1 MAQWYFH
8 VPGHSERTGPLDDD
22 AARQHA
28 RLNPGAM
35 GWREGMGGWKP
46 VREIPELGA
55 AAGPG
60 VPPPLT
66 GSGRRADEIDFR
78 IIGNDMQ
85 FVEVELDPGE
95 SAIGEAG
102 ALMYKDSAV
111 QMDTVF
117 GDGSHSGQGGS
128 GGLMDKLL
136 SAGKRVV
143 TGESLFTTVYTHTG
157 SGKAKVAFAA
167 PYPGTVLAINLADH
181 GGRLICQKD
190 SFLAGA
196 RGVQLGIAFQRKI
209 LTGLFGGEG
218 FIMQKLEGDGWVFVH
233 AGGTVVERELA
244 AGERI
249 DVDTGCVVG
258 YHATV
263 DMDVRRVAGLKSMFF
278 GGEGV
283 FLATLTGPGKVW
295 LQSLPFSR
303 MAGRMLAA
311 APQGGGQ
318 DRGEGSILGGLGR
331 ILDGDNR
338 F

>member
-1 MAQWYFH
+1 MSQRNA
-8 VPGHSERTGPLDDD
+8 DD
-22 AARQHA
+22 
-28 RLNPGAM
+28 
-35 GWREGMGGWKP
+35 
-46 VREIPELGA
+46 
-55 AAGPG
+55 
-60 VPPPLT
+60 
-66 GSGRRADEIDFR
+66 IDFR
-78 IIGNDMQ
+78 IVGHDMQ

-95 SAIGEAG
+95 SAVAEAG
-102 ALMYKDSAV
+102 ALMFKDSSV
-111 QMDTVF
+111 QMETIF
-117 GDGSHSGQGGS
+117 GDGSQGG

-143 TGESLFTTVYTHTG
+143 TGESMFTTVYTHTG
-157 SGKAKVAFAA
+157 NGKAKVAFAA
-167 PYPGTVLAINLADH
+167 PYPGTVLALKLSDL

-196 RGVQLGIAFQRKI
+196 RGVQVGVHLQKKI

-218 FIMQKLEGDGWVFVH
+218 FIMQKLEGDGWVFIH
-233 AGGTVVERELA
+233 AGGCVVERELA

-263 DMDVRRVAGLKSMFF
+263 NMDVRPVAGLKSMFF

-303 MAGRMLAA
+303 LAGRMLAA
-311 APQGGGQ
+311 APQNGGS
-318 DRGEGSILGGLGR
+318 RGEGSVLGGIGR
-331 ILDGDNR
+331 ILDGDNS